1 VSSSR
6 RLLLPLVLAT
16 MATQASIVILS
27 PIIIEVG
34 GELEASISA
43 VGQGRSIMAA
53 TAVLAALAI
62 GQAIDRIGVRPLL
75 IAGGALGAAGAVAT
89 GAAPSLL
96 VFHLAHA
103 LVGLAVACLLSAGF
117 AGVAAFFDERRA
129 GSAMGYVV
137 AAQSV
142 AWIVGVP
149 VIGVLTDAV
158 SWRAAYA
165 VPAAACLAAL
175 AAAALLVP
183 REPRAAEPSGGA
195 EPSGAGER
203 AGILTVLRH
212 GSARRWALAELVA
225 YSAWTAELTYAGAF
239 YVQSYGVEETAVGFL
254 LAIGSVAFMLAS
266 LGTDRLTRRFGRRR
280 PIVIASLAMGTLLVP
295 VLNLAPAVWFTLAL
309 FCAMAVFAG
318 LRSAGSSALGLD
330 QLRAL
335 PGSMMAAR
343 TASAQLGYMLGA
355 VVGGV
360 VLALADFGALGFVL
374 FAAMAAAAALIT
386 RVDDPRSWPQSASA
400 PAASPAAA
408 ARTAS

>member
-1 VSSSR
+1 MSSSR

-16 MATQASIVILS
+16 MATQANIVILS

-34 GELEASISA
+34 SELEASVSA

-53 TAVLAALAI
+53 AAVLAALAI

-75 IAGGALGAAGAVAT
+75 IAGGALGAAGAIAT

-96 VFHLAHA
+96 AFHLAHA
-103 LVGLAVACLLSAGF
+103 LVGLGVACLLSAGF

-175 AAAALLVP
+175 AAAALLLP
-183 REPRAAEPSGGA
+183 RATHAAEPSGGG
-195 EPSGAGER
+195 EPAGV
-203 AGILTVLRH
+203 LTVLRH

-239 YVQSYGVEETAVGFL
+239 YVQSYGVEESAVGFL

-266 LGTDRLTRRFGRRR
+266 LGTDRLTRRFERRR
-280 PIVIASLAMGTLLVP
+280 LIVLASLGMGLMLVP
-295 VLNLAPAVWFTLAL
+295 VLNLTPVVWFTLAL
-309 FCAMAVFAG
+309 FCVMAVFAG
-318 LRSAGSSALGLD
+318 LRSAGASSLGLD

-355 VVGGV
+355 VAGGV

-374 FAAMAAAAALIT
+374 FGAMAVAAGLIA
-386 RVDDPRSWPQSASA
+386 RVDDPLSRSE
-400 PAASPAAA
+400 PAASGPGRAPEGTAATQA
-408 ARTAS
+408 AS